1 MDSMDHDLRYHITIW
16 GGGGI
21 DESRLG
27 EMILVGLYCFVDG
40 KD

>member
-16 GGGGI
+16 GRI

>member
-1 MDSMDHDLRYHITIW
+1 MILGIILRYG